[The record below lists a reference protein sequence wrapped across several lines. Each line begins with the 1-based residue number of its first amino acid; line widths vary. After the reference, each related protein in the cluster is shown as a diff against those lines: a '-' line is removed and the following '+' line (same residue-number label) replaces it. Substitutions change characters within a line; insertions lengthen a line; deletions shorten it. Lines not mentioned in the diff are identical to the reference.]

1 MRDQSL
7 WTWHVATAVIIL
19 ILLGLH
25 MIIMHLD
32 DIVGV
37 LNPAGDHPIDWA
49 NVEARAG
56 SAFFMVT
63 YIIFLG
69 AALFHGFYGFRNVLF
84 ELNPAKGLK
93 VFITSVF
100 EFILHLNFPQKA
112 GWPVAGRL
120 HPKDPMPR
128 VSPGYGG
135 GYATASARTPLAS

>member
-32 DIVGV
+32 AIVGV
-37 LNPAGDHPIDWA
+37 LNPAGGHPIDWA

-93 VFITSVF
+93 AFITVVLVVGGLGLF
-100 EFILHLNFPQKA
+100 AYGTWAIIA
-112 GWPVAGRL
+112 GFVN
-120 HPKDPMPR
+120 
-128 VSPGYGG
+128 
-135 GYATASARTPLAS
+135 ARAA